1 MPLNEDSDIYIDIG
15 LKKWICTD
23 LDDEMCAKTYWPPD
37 SKSVTQL
44 VKTEESFKID
54 WPKHDVEVK
63 RFYSK
68 ILFSYRY

>member
-1 MPLNEDSDIYIDIG
+1 MKCVEKHIG
-15 LKKWICTD
+15 L
-23 LDDEMCAKTYWPPD
+23 PD

-54 WPKHDVEVK
+54 WPKYDVEVK

-68 ILFSYRY
+68 ISFCFFMDISLLYRLSHFNKIRIRTSF